1 MHAIENSSGT
11 LQSLLDQVKDQS
23 ARTQDYLSSTNNF
36 QLKTQ
41 ETPEGSGNVSTV
53 VMERDRGVPT
63 KSLRA
68 NEVAFQQIAT
78 QTGIDVRTARRFQQ
92 SYPDV
97 LDHAVNRIWDQ
108 EPTDRMLRTF
118 DTGGSYSAYNVG
130 TLRAFVSSKFKTF
143 DNVHLLESALPA
155 LMESDAQWKVVN
167 GDITD
172 RRLYLRLKSE
182 VIQGQPAVGDV
193 MALGIGLSNSEVGM
207 GSVAAWQLAWT
218 LWCLN
223 GMQTENKTR
232 STHVTSARDN
242 SDQWHLLTDEAK
254 DADNHA
260 LSLKTRDVVSSF
272 ASRESFDVVLDK
284 MGRAHDDVVN
294 ASAADAVAG
303 VVKVLNL
310 KKSDNVAILD
320 GLMQTVGQPGFA
332 GRPISRA
339 TMVNAVTAV
348 ANQVDPDQVDEWQAN
363 GSKVLNLPASQWAT
377 IRDAEPVAL
386 AAG

>member
-1 MHAIENSSGT
+1 MHVIENSKGT

-23 ARTQDYLSSTNNF
+23 SRTQDYLSSTNNF
-36 QLKTQ
+36 QLSTI
-41 ETPEGSGNVSTV
+41 ETPEGSDNVSRV
-53 VMERDRGVPT
+53 VLERDGGVPT
-63 KSLRA
+63 SILRA
-68 NEVAFQQIAT
+68 NDVAFQQIAT
-78 QTGIDVRTARRFQQ
+78 QTGIAVRPARRFQQ

-108 EPTDRMLRTF
+108 EPNDRMLRTF
-118 DTGGSYSAYNVG
+118 DQGVAHGGEWSNGV
-130 TLRAFVSSKFKTF
+130 LRAFVSSKFKTF
-143 DNVHLLESALPA
+143 DNVHLLNSALPA
-155 LMESDAQWKVVN
+155 LMESDAQWQVVN
-167 GDITD
+167 GEITD
-172 RRLYLRLKSE
+172 RRLYLRLKSK
-182 VIQGQPAVGDV
+182 VIEGQPAVGDV

-218 LWCLN
+218 LACLN
-223 GMQTENKTR
+223 GMQTQNQTR
-232 STHVTSARDN
+232 STHVTSARDT
-242 SDQWHLLTDEAK
+242 DQWKLLTDEAK
-254 DADNHA
+254 DADNPA

-272 ASRESFDVVLDK
+272 ASRESFDAVLDK
-284 MGRAHDDVVN
+284 MSDAHNDVVN

-320 GLMQTVGQPGFA
+320 GLMQTVGQPGFV
-332 GRPISRA
+332 GKPISRA

-348 ANQVDPDQVDEWQAN
+348 ANQVDPDQVDEWHAN

-377 IRDAEPVAL
+377 IRDAEPVTL

>member
-1 MHAIENSSGT
+1 MHAIENSQGT

-118 DTGGSYSAYNVG
+118 DTSGSYSAYNVG
-130 TLRAFVSSKFKTF
+130 ILRAFVSSKFKTF
-143 DNVHLLESALPA
+143 DNVHLLNSALPA

-232 STHVTSARDN
+232 STHVTSARDT
-242 SDQWHLLTDEAK
+242 DQWQMLTDEAK

-272 ASRESFDVVLDK
+272 ASRESFDAVLGK
-284 MGRAHDDVVN
+284 MSNAHDDVVN
-294 ASAADAVAG
+294 ATAVDAVAG
-303 VVKVLNL
+303 VVRVLNL
-310 KKSDNVAILD
+310 KKSDNTAILD
-320 GLMQTVGQPGFA
+320 GLMETVGQPGFA

-348 ANQVDPDQVDEWQAN
+348 ANKVDPDHVDEWHAN

>member
-1 MHAIENSSGT
+1 MHAIENSKGT
-11 LQSLLDQVKDQS
+11 LQSLLDEVKDQS
-23 ARTQDYLSSTNNF
+23 ARTQDYLSSTNNVH
-36 QLKTQ
+36 LHTI
-41 ETPEGSGNVSTV
+41 ETPEGSENVSTV

-63 KSLRA
+63 TSLRA
-68 NEVAFQQIAT
+68 NDVAFQQIAT
-78 QTGIDVRTARRFQQ
+78 QTGIDVRTAKRFQQ

-108 EPTDRMLRTF
+108 EPADRMLRTF
-118 DTGGSYSAYNVG
+118 DTSGSYSAYNVG
-130 TLRAFVSSKFKTF
+130 LLRAFVSSKFKTF
-143 DNVHLLESALPA
+143 DNVHLLESALPT
-155 LMESDAQWKVVN
+155 LMESDAQWRVVS

-172 RRLYLRLKSE
+172 RRLYLRLVSE
-182 VIQGQPAVGDV
+182 VIEGRAAVGDV

-207 GSVAAWQLAWT
+207 GSVAAAQLAWT
-218 LWCLN
+218 LACLN
-223 GMQTENKTR
+223 GMQTQNKTR
-232 STHVTSARDN
+232 STHVTSARD
-242 SDQWHLLTDEAK
+242 SDAWRLLTDEAK

-260 LSLKTRDVVSSF
+260 LSLKTRDVVASF
-272 ASRESFDVVLDK
+272 ASRESFDAVLDK
-284 MGRAHDDVVN
+284 MSDAHNDVVN

-303 VVKVLNL
+303 VVRVLNL

-363 GSKVLNLPASQWAT
+363 GSKVLNLPASQWAP